1 MIPVFQHKP
10 ERRKHLVTRFVT
22 IVSDGFFETNQSTI
36 AWMMFDLSSGTAAK
50 TQTWQQNA
58 TEDPPVFLWFSY
70 DGTSIPLTKHSTPIQ
85 PEKTYSER
93 MMRHHPL
100 FAFAACVAADS
111 WFHRTKVSLG
121 HIPIPSWKF
130 ALLLDK
136 SCFCDVKHLKWFLLW
151 WGGKGD
157 NADLWMKCPGCQNH
171 GTRHR
176 RPDALPAFHC
186 KLFQPA
192 RAILS
197 LGGHLDCKRSPFFGV
212 PAN

>member
-1 MIPVFQHKP
+1 
-10 ERRKHLVTRFVT
+10 
-22 IVSDGFFETNQSTI
+22 
-36 AWMMFDLSSGTAAK
+36 MFDLSSGTAAK

-58 TEDPPVFLWFSY
+58 TEHPPIFLWFSY

-85 PEKTYSER
+85 PEKNLVYEWCAIIRYSR
-93 MMRHHPL
+93 SLPVL
-100 FAFAACVAADS
+100 LPTLGF
-111 WFHRTKVSLG
+111 TKLRLVWV
-121 HIPIPSWKF
+121 IPIPSWKF

-136 SCFCDVKHLKWFLLW
+136 SCFCDVKHLKRFLLW
-151 WGGKGD
+151 WGAQGD

-176 RPDALPAFHC
+176 RPDALPAFHG
-186 KLFQPA
+186 KLCQLA

-212 PAN
+212 PTN